1 MSKEAVQAVIGK
13 AVTDS
18 KFREQLF
25 ASPDEALSGYE
36 LTEAEI
42 AALKSID
49 SESMEVLAGSLDE
62 RISKAFV
69 AGWAAGLSAAG
80 GEPAGKQFGYGVTG
94 LMEEAW

>member
-18 KFREQLF
+18 KFREELF
-25 ASPDEALSGYE
+25 ANPDQALSGYE

-42 AALKSID
+42 AALRNVD
-49 SESMEVLAGSLDE
+49 AETMESFAGTLDE

-69 AGWAAGLSAAG
+69 IGIYAGMASAGEAEMYKG
-80 GEPAGKQFGYGVTG
+80 PG
-94 LMEEAW
+94 LLGAEEGF

>member
-42 AALKSID
+42 AALKTID
-49 SESMEVLAGSLDE
+49 SEGMEALAGSLDE
-62 RISKAFV
+62 RISKAFLMGMYGGLAV
-69 AGWAAGLSAAG
+69 AGGQ
-80 GEPAGKQFGYGVTG
+80 PATEVGPVSWYKK
-94 LMEEAW
+94 EAF